1 MPYLRRPKSELTLC
15 PNDTLWQGIC
25 SPRSDTKLQAM
36 KKKKNE
42 KATGSEDAAQTTAE
56 ATADIK
62 HENGKGESNDTSQE
76 TNELTEVDRLA
87 AELAAMKDKYTR
99 LMADFDNARKR
110 HARERIELIQNAGA
124 DLMKELLP
132 VLDDFERAEAAHKAS
147 GNEEALEGST
157 LIHNKLRRTLEAKGL
172 KPMEAMHTVFDTEYH
187 EAITNIPAPSDEL
200 KGKVVDVVEKGYYI
214 NEQVLRYAKVVV
226 GQ

>member
-1 MPYLRRPKSELTLC
+1 MPYLRGPNRKLTLC
-15 PNDTLWQGIC
+15 PTGTLWQGFC
-25 SPRSDTKLQAM
+25 SPRRDTKLQVM

-42 KATGSEDAAQTTAE
+42 KATGSGDAAQTTAE
-56 ATADIK
+56 ATMDIK
-62 HENGKGESNDTSQE
+62 NENQSNEPIEQGQE
-76 TNELTEVDRLA
+76 TDELHEIDHLT

-110 HARERIELIQNAGA
+110 HARERIDLIQNAGA

-147 GNEEALEGST
+147 GNEEALEGTT

-172 KPMEAMHTVFDTEYH
+172 KPMEAMHSVFDTEYH